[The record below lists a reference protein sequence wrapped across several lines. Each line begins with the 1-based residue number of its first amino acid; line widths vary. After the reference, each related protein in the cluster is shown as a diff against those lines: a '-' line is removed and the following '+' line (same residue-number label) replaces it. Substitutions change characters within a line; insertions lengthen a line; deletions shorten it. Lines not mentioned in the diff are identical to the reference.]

1 MNLNRVICV
10 YNENNKPIREKREA
24 MAVIVATIELYI
36 SALFIG
42 VMQFVVGALLFT
54 NDPPK
59 PGVGIRTRRMLADSD
74 LRRRTEK
81 NVAHW
86 YFRIGGS
93 LVLNVMLWMV
103 GRSLHFAIL
112 DMSLMMVGILAPLL
126 IVW

>member
-1 MNLNRVICV
+1 
-10 YNENNKPIREKREA
+10 